1 MRDELIQYFGDT
13 ISISEFREKISL
25 PLFMTMRQIYKVE
38 IHRVPFMIIDVE
50 SEAEISVA
58 AMKKQK
64 AMYENEFKCPV
75 AYKLKISS
83 IKMRNALVRNEIP
96 FVDIPGNIFL
106 PFLGT
111 VLLDIHHKQ
120 IQKTDKMMPATQ
132 LVYLDLFYREDNTLV
147 TKSEIAKKLGLTK
160 TSLTRATLQLKEM
173 DLLVEEKKG
182 KEVYIKRNLPRRE
195 YFEKAKNYL
204 INPIQKVITIK
215 RQESFMDFY
224 AAGESA
230 LSILSELNPPRIPEY
245 AIFKNHAY
253 QSQFEVVDLR
263 AENCEE
269 CMKVQLWKYDPS
281 IFGNFGCV
289 DVISMICTFEKNV
302 DERIEMCIDTL
313 LEEL

>member
-13 ISISEFREKISL
+13 ICISEFRERISL
-25 PLFMTMRQIYKVE
+25 PLFMTMRQIYKLELHHVL
-38 IHRVPFMIIDVE
+38 FMIVDVE
-50 SEAEISVA
+50 SEAEMSIA
-58 AMKKQK
+58 AMKNQK
-64 AMYENEFKCPV
+64 AMYEDELKCPV

-96 FVDIPGNIFL
+96 FIDIPGNIFL

-120 IQKTDKMMPATQ
+120 ILKTDKMMPATQ
-132 LVYLDLFYREDNTLV
+132 LVYLDLFYREDNTPV
-147 TKSEIAKKLGLTK
+147 TKSEIARRLGLTK
-160 TSLTRATLQLKEM
+160 TSLTRAALQLKEM
-173 DLLVEEKKG
+173 GLLVEEKKG
-182 KEVYIKRNLPRRE
+182 KEVYIKRNLPRRK
-195 YFEKAKNYL
+195 YFDRAKNYL

-215 RQESFMDFY
+215 RQESFMDFH

-245 AIFKNHAY
+245 AIIKNHPCH
-253 QSQFEVVDLR
+253 SQFEVVDLR
-263 AENCEE
+263 TENSEE
-269 CMKVQLWKYDPS
+269 CMKVQLWKYDPA